1 MTVDQQLADWPEQQ
15 TVLRMTDLERGPLLM
30 ALQSRRSDLK
40 AYFDDP
46 GMGEYYGPSS
56 DAYKCLGYESMQ
68 VESLIELIEAI
79 GWDHPDLAASEGR
92 GVEVISASIS
102 DGINSNANNK

>member
-1 MTVDQQLADWPEQQ
+1 MTDTDLADWPEQQ

-30 ALQSRRSDLK
+30 ALYSRRSDLK

-46 GMGEYYGPSS
+46 GMGEFHGPSS
-56 DAYKCLGYESMQ
+56 ETYKCLGYESFR

-92 GVEVISASIS
+92 AVSSASVS
-102 DGINSNANNK
+102 DSINSNANNN